1 MTYMYTRAY
10 SKTHYV
16 IRVLNFKLEMARNPM
31 KNYFLLQNPIGAP
44 KVSLP
49 LLSYISQ
56 DKIFSPF
63 QETGYPIPE
72 TGYPIREIRERAYPF
87 RETGDD

>member
-1 MTYMYTRAY
+1 MYTRAY

-56 DKIFSPF
+56 DKNCFPLSGNRLSHSGNGVPHS
-63 QETGYPIPE
+63 GNSGKRLPIS
-72 TGYPIREIRERAYPF
+72 
-87 RETGDD
+87 GDRR